1 MTGSETAEL
10 PLHLARLEQLFDS
23 LDPTPFRERDLD
35 PRAEEY
41 IVGWA
46 REQPSGIEWKLRIH
60 LDTDAP
66 DATKWVQEAVSR
78 HFGTCAEAT
87 RRDLRQLL
95 RNGRLALAIGIVI
108 VAATMVAADFASR
121 LRYGIV
127 SEGLVIGG
135 WVAMW
140 RPLEIFLYDWWPI
153 RREAHLYDRLA
164 GMSVAVVASARH

>member
-1 MTGSETAEL
+1 MTGHAPAEL
-10 PLHLARLEQLFDS
+10 PLHLTRLEQLFDS

-35 PRAEEY
+35 PRAEKY

-46 REQPSGIEWKLRIH
+46 REQRPGVELKLRVH
-60 LDTDAP
+60 LDTDSP
-66 DATKWVQEAVSR
+66 GSTTLVQEAVSR
-78 HFGTCAEAT
+78 HFRTCAEAT
-87 RRDLRQLL
+87 RRDLRELL
-95 RNGRLALAIGIVI
+95 RNGRLALAIGIAI
-108 VAATMVAADFASR
+108 VAVTMVAADFTSK

-153 RREAHLYDRLA
+153 RREARLYDRLA
-164 GMSVAVVASARH
+164 GMSVEVVA